1 MKKYFILAGMLIAN
15 LLAFSQQPYKY
26 IIIPVQF
33 PEIGED
39 LNPYGVSTALQKVF
53 NEKSLAHAFHA
64 PEMEEDYCDA
74 LTVNLVP
81 VKNMFKNKL
90 KVELKDCRNQVI
102 WSREGT
108 GNSKDFRKGY
118 AEAIS
123 DALSELNDIPVD
135 PNASPTATPAVQEAP
150 AEKPVVAQQGLAR
163 PVATSSSGNQPEEV
177 LYKPNKL
184 FYNYTYFIDLVDA
197 ENGKK
202 KLIILNGELLGYDNL
217 ALIGTLTPSGLG
229 DVFTLEWRN
238 PGGETVRGVANLTA
252 EELKISLPEGET
264 LKVITL
270 QKY

>member
-1 MKKYFILAGMLIAN
+1 MKKYLILSGLII
-15 LLAFSQQPYKY
+15 LSLFAFSQQRYKC

-33 PEIGED
+33 PEIGKD

-53 NEKSLAHAFHA
+53 NEKTLTHAFHGA
-64 PEMEEDYCDA
+64 DMEEDYCDA

-90 KVELKDCRNQVI
+90 KVELRDCRNQVI
-102 WSREGT
+102 WWREGT
-108 GNSKDFRKGY
+108 GNSKEFRKGY

-123 DALSELNDIPVD
+123 DALSELDDIPVN
-135 PNASPTATPAVQEAP
+135 PNASPTVAPVAKETPT
-150 AEKPVVAQQGLAR
+150 EKPVVSQQA
-163 PVATSSSGNQPEEV
+163 PTMPATTLSSINQPEEV
-177 LYKPNKL
+177 VYKPTML

-197 ENGKK
+197 GNGKK

-229 DVFTLEWRN
+229 DVFTLEWSN
-238 PGGETVRGVANLTA
+238 PSGEIVRGVANLTA
-252 EELKISLPEGET
+252 QELKISLPEAEE